1 MSEITISCNFGPC
14 FIWLFSS
21 SFIHCLYLILLHN
34 TILIHF
40 HVVVS
45 FISHLLLHC
54 FIICNFGLFVF
65 GCFLYKSYKQQDLLT
80 FREHLGSLRVVVV
93 CFFLFFFI
101 QFFFGVVRVAHLFSF
116 LCCVFALFVLCVQCN
131 RCLWVDHS

>member
-1 MSEITISCNFGPC
+1 MSEITISCNFGPF

-34 TILIHF
+34 TILVHF

-45 FISHLLLHC
+45 FISHLLFHC
-54 FIICNFGLFVF
+54 FIIYNFGLFVF

-80 FREHLGSLRVVVV
+80 FREHLGSLRVVMGW
-93 CFFLFFFI
+93 FFLGGVFI
-101 QFFFGVVRVAHLFSF
+101 FFGVVRVAHLLSF
-116 LCCVFALFVLCVQCN
+116 LCCVFALFVLCVQCS

>member
-1 MSEITISCNFGPC
+1 MSEITISCNFGPF

-34 TILIHF
+34 TILVHF

-45 FISHLLLHC
+45 FISHLLFHC
-54 FIICNFGLFVF
+54 FIIYNFGLFVF

-80 FREHLGSLRVVVV
+80 FREHLGSLRVV
-93 CFFLFFFI
+93 LGFFFWGGGI
-101 QFFFGVVRVAHLFSF
+101 YFFWCGPCCSSSQFS
-116 LCCVFALFVLCVQCN
+116 VLCFCFVRLVCPMQPMS
-131 RCLWVDHS
+131 LG